1 MSRLNKFVQQGA
13 SVYNTCVI
21 SGKDS
26 NTAKHI
32 YTLLNKGFTNT
43 GHISPKVKRVVPRG
57 NAYNRMFKLGFKAN

>member
-1 MSRLNKFVQQGA
+1 MARFNRFVQQGA
-13 SVYNTCVI
+13 SAYNTCVI

-43 GHISPKVKRVVPRG
+43 GCISPKIKRIVPRG
-57 NAYNRMFKLGFKAN
+57 SAHNRMVNLGFKAN